1 MNELTIVAIILA
13 ASAIFGFIL
22 IKHLQM
28 RKQKQLLADRL
39 AGFLEP
45 ATSTADDGAKTLLKT
60 DRAFGDGLLSAF
72 GSFSLAKKIEKL
84 IAQSGVQMSGATFI
98 FASGMLLLLP
108 ISIAMMFQLDV
119 LISVLVGVIL
129 SVLPLSFVL
138 AKRTALRKK
147 FTEQLPDAIDL
158 MISVLRSGH
167 SIPQAVKTVSEELPS
182 PCGTE
187 FAEVMQRMNLGQPL
201 SEALAYTCDKFR
213 SFELDLM
220 RRAIAIQAEVGGSL
234 AELLDKTNSTLRQR
248 LKLVR
253 QVGILTTQSRLTA
266 LVVGLLP
273 IFMAVGMQFLN
284 PNYLQP
290 LVSTNLGR
298 MLLIVAVV
306 LQVFGIFVMKKMST
320 VKV

>member
-1 MNELTIVAIILA
+1 MNALAVFAIVMGV
-13 ASAIFGFIL
+13 SAILGLFL
-22 IKHLQM
+22 IKHLQL
-28 RKQKQLLADRL
+28 RKQKQLLSQRL
-39 AGFLEP
+39 DGFLEP
-45 ATSTADDGAKTLLKT
+45 AQSQEDTAKTLLKT
-60 DRAFGDGLLSAF
+60 DRVFGDGLLSAF
-72 GSFSLAKKIEKL
+72 STFSLAKKIEKL
-84 IAQSGVQMSGATFI
+84 IVQSGVQMSAATFI
-98 FASGMLLLLP
+98 FATVLLLLAP
-108 ISIAMMFQLDV
+108 STLAMVFQFDILISILA
-119 LISVLVGVIL
+119 GVIL
-129 SVLPLSFVL
+129 SVIPLSYVL

-167 SIPQAVKTVSEELPS
+167 SIPQAVKTVSEEIPT

-201 SEALAYTCDKFR
+201 SEALVYTCDKFR

-253 QVGILTTQSRLTA
+253 QVRILTTQSRLTA

-273 IFMAVGMQFLN
+273 IFMAVGMQVIN
-284 PNYLQP
+284 PNYLEP
-290 LVSTNLGR
+290 LVSSNFGR
-298 MLLIVAVV
+298 TLLIVAIV

>member
-1 MNELTIVAIILA
+1 MNALAVVAIVMSV
-13 ASAIFGFIL
+13 SAILGLFL

-28 RKQKQLLADRL
+28 RKQKQLLSQRL

-45 ATSTADDGAKTLLKT
+45 SPSQDDTAKTLLKT
-60 DRAFGDGLLSAF
+60 DRVFGDGLLSAF
-72 GSFSLAKKIEKL
+72 STFSLAKKIEKL
-84 IAQSGVQMSGATFI
+84 IVQSGVQMSAATFI
-98 FASGMLLLLP
+98 FATVLLLLAP
-108 ISIAMMFQLDV
+108 SSLAMVFQFDILIAILA
-119 LISVLVGVIL
+119 GVIL
-129 SVLPLSFVL
+129 SVIPLSYVL

-167 SIPQAVKTVSEELPS
+167 SIPQAIKTVSEEIS
-182 PCGTE
+182 APCGTE
-187 FAEVMQRMNLGQPL
+187 FAEVLQRMNLGQPL
-201 SEALAYTCDKFR
+201 SEALVYTCDKFR

-253 QVGILTTQSRLTA
+253 QVRILTTQSRLTA

-273 IFMAVGMQFLN
+273 IVMAVGMQVIN
-284 PNYLQP
+284 PNYLEP
-290 LVSTNLGR
+290 LVSSNFGR
-298 MLLIVAVV
+298 TLLIVGIV